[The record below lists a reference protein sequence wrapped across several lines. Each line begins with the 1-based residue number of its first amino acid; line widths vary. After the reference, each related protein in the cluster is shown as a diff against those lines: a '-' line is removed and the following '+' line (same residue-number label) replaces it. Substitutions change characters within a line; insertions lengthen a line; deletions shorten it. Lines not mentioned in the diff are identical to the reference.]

1 MIQIGD
7 TVHDVSGSVYYSM
20 LSLARCATVPAGSY
34 VCLLGLGNVACSLF
48 MLLCDLLFQ
57 MYVAYFVISARVSY
71 RIYK

>member
-48 MLLCDLLFQ
+48 MLLCDRFSKCMSRILLFPR
-57 MYVAYFVISARVSY
+57 A
-71 RIYK
+71 